1 MLIAFPFHGFAQS
14 LEGTWQQ
21 TESKTCFQTDMKESS
36 TEKELED
43 AMHGS
48 SATSVAKLI
57 VFKKDGTGK
66 ESIFKAGKKKGSELS
81 DFKYKLTGQEL
92 NFLDKKSGMITSR
105 FIVDELTPTSLKIH
119 DAVKDCET
127 RSFTK
132 VK

>member
-1 MLIAFPFHGFAQS
+1 
-14 LEGTWQQ
+14 
-21 TESKTCFQTDMKESS
+21 
-36 TEKELED
+36 
-43 AMHGS
+43 MHGS

-66 ESIFKAGKKKGSELS
+66 ESIFKADKKKSSKLS

-92 NFLDKKSGMITSR
+92 NFLDKKSDIITSR
-105 FIVDELTPTSLKIH
+105 FVVDELTATSLKIH

-127 RSFTK
+127 RTFTK